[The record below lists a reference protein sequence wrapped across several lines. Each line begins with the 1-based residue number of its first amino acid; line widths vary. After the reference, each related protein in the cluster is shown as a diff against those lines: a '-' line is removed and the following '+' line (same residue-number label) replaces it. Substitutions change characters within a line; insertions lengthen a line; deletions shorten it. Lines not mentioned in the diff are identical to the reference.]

1 MTASEG
7 VAAARHQSLFRE
19 VNERIAQLSGRATG
33 SENGLLFLCE
43 CADESCTNSLL
54 LTLAEYEQVRAV
66 PTHFI
71 VMAGHV
77 VPQVERVAREE
88 SGYWV
93 VEKVGEAGS
102 AAERLDPR
110 RRSDPSRR

>member
-1 MTASEG
+1 MTASAG
-7 VAAARHQSLFRE
+7 VAAARPQSLFRE
-19 VNERIAQLSGRATG
+19 VNERIAQLSERAAL
-33 SENGLLFLCE
+33 SERLVFLCE
-43 CADESCTNSLL
+43 CTDQSCTESLML
-54 LTLAEYEQVRAV
+54 MLDEYEQVRAV

-77 VPQVERVAREE
+77 VPHGERVVREE

-93 VEKVGEAGS
+93 LEKVGEAGS

-110 RRSDPSRR
+110 RRGDPSRR